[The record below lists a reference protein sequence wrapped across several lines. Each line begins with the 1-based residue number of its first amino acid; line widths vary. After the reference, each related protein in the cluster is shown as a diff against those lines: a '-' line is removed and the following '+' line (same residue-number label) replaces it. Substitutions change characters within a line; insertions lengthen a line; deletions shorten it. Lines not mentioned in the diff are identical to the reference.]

1 MEPTHIY
8 YDTHCI
14 NDDVQPKQLK
24 FTDIRTSPILD
35 NANEY
40 YCSVV
45 RFSLMTANSLPLWK
59 PQIYV
64 DSTSTDINKTVYSF
78 TLTYTP
84 TTTTTTT
91 TTTPVTAT
99 SGQVYVIHVPED
111 KSISPPSQITDISQT
126 YTNYYYIK
134 SFTHMI
140 DTFNTALQT
149 AYNNLVVDATS
160 KNITIP
166 SNYAPFMEWDLSNS
180 KIILNAEINGY
191 DTTNTN
197 YISIF
202 CNTPCF
208 TLMSGFS
215 HNYYGT
221 STDGKNYQFM
231 INKQRNNLNVIKFT
245 NYSCIQLYQEYSSAT
260 VLSPINSIVFITN
273 LLPVY
278 NTVSGLPTVFNKSS
292 NFMTSSN
299 NITPILTDFI
309 VDNSD
314 GYSYSGN
321 VVYTPSSEYRLFDL
335 ISNSKISNF
344 DLSVFWSDKYNNIH
358 PIMLSPGAYCSVKL
372 MFRKKDFN

>member
-1 MEPTHIY
+1 
-8 YDTHCI
+8 
-14 NDDVQPKQLK
+14 
-24 FTDIRTSPILD
+24 
-35 NANEY
+35 
-40 YCSVV
+40 
-45 RFSLMTANSLPLWK
+45 
-59 PQIYV
+59 
-64 DSTSTDINKTVYSF
+64 
-78 TLTYTP
+78 
-84 TTTTTTT
+84 
-91 TTTPVTAT
+91 
-99 SGQVYVIHVPED
+99 
-111 KSISPPSQITDISQT
+111 
-126 YTNYYYIK
+126 
-134 SFTHMI
+134 
-140 DTFNTALQT
+140 
-149 AYNNLVVDATS
+149 
-160 KNITIP
+160 
-166 SNYAPFMEWDLSNS
+166 
-180 KIILNAEINGY
+180 
-191 DTTNTN
+191 
-197 YISIF
+197 
-202 CNTPCF
+202 
-208 TLMSGFS
+208 
-215 HNYYGT
+215 
-221 STDGKNYQFM
+221 M